1 MCVAPGLECN
11 SSFCACFTEPLVKV
25 ESGRDM
31 EGWRGSKERGRK
43 EHTAGE
49 GEGNKEGLRD

>member
-1 MCVAPGLECN
+1 
-11 SSFCACFTEPLVKV
+11 
-25 ESGRDM
+25 M

-43 EHTAGE
+43 GHTAGE